1 MTLQLL
7 QCRIRFCYCS
17 TAAHAAMCGV
27 ECETGEWR
35 HEVMVSQGSDN
46 VSPSQTRRLATDTLT
61 PASHSEGG
69 EDTPGHMWADQHLSP

>member
-1 MTLQLL
+1 MFGGRILLNLSIEYFIFSLMT
-7 QCRIRFCYCS
+7 CSFPSCSAGSGS

-46 VSPSQTRRLATDTLT
+46 VSQARGDWPLT
-61 PASHSEGG
+61 H
-69 EDTPGHMWADQHLSP
+69 

>member
-1 MTLQLL
+1 MTLQLPLL

-46 VSPSQTRRLATDTLT
+46 VSQARGDWPLT
-61 PASHSEGG
+61 H
-69 EDTPGHMWADQHLSP
+69 